1 MPQLPD
7 TRSTPVEVSQE
18 DLVNVLFN
26 MYDDIAIH
34 EVVFDEFDSIV
45 DAQLVWWNDS
55 YQNVR
60 IKPVHSHQSMNDTY
74 FDPHIALGHVV
85 EAWTQGR
92 SFQYFE
98 LSSSTRDRYRA
109 PGTRVAMW
117 VNWIRVGDRI
127 VEAGTNVAEIAA
139 LQDLLNSHKSLTAIA
154 SKRRAIAV
162 ERERIARNL
171 HDNVIQQL
179 YATALSLST
188 VIASAEDGMQPILKR
203 TLESINKVVG
213 DIRREILDVESR
225 NASPLWRQLEESL
238 IPILEPAGAELE
250 VEVPSIHIDEEYVPH
265 IRAVAMEGASN
276 AVRHGGASMVW
287 VKLKR
292 VGEFLELNI
301 SDNGSGFGVDA
312 PLHNGVKNMHERARS
327 LGGNMHIDARV
338 GGGTSITWT
347 VPYLEKEK
355 SK

>member
-1 MPQLPD
+1 MPQTPD
-7 TRSTPVEVSQE
+7 SRSTPVEVSQE
-18 DLVNVLFN
+18 DLVSVLYN
-26 MYDDIAIH
+26 MYDDIAMH
-34 EVVFDEFDSIV
+34 EVVFDKFNSII
-45 DAQLVWWNDS
+45 DAQLVWWNDT
-55 YQNVR
+55 YQKVR
-60 IKPVHSHQSMNDTY
+60 VRPVVFHQSMNDTY
-74 FDPHIALGHVV
+74 FEPHVALSHVV
-85 EAWTQGR
+85 EAWRNGR

-98 LSSSTRDRYRA
+98 LAPSTRDRYRT
-109 PGTRVAMW
+109 PGARVAMW

-127 VEAGTNVAEIAA
+127 VEAGTNVSEIAA
-139 LQDLLNSHKSLTAIA
+139 LQDLLHSHKSLTAIA
-154 SKRRAIAV
+154 SKRRALAV

-188 VIASAEDGMQPILKR
+188 VIGSAEVAMQPILKR

-250 VEVPSIHIDEEYVPH
+250 VEVPATHIDDEYVPH

-276 AVRHGGASMVW
+276 AVRHGGAGIVW

-292 VGEFLELNI
+292 VGDFLELNI

-312 PLHNGVKNMHERARS
+312 PLQNGVKNMQDRASS
-327 LGGNMHIDARV
+327 LGGTMHIDARV